1 MIRYLHRIAQ
11 FLPTRLDVLT
21 LCLIAGVWIGAPVH
35 AQMQRDTD
43 LREAV
48 GASIEQ
54 IAAAIPEQAIAEPT
68 IRDSR
73 SVPIPKHKPPVSVQ
87 LAQR

>member
-1 MIRYLHRIAQ
+1 MIYYLRQISQ
-11 FLPTRLDVLT
+11 FLPTRLDVLA
-21 LCLIAGVWIGAPVH
+21 LCLIAAVWFGAPIH

-68 IRDSR
+68 IRDSQ
-73 SVPIPKHKPPVSVQ
+73 SVPIPKHKPQAPVQ